1 MAGVE
6 QRAGKSP
13 GAVNK
18 GLETWNKFNKVTLT
32 AELAV
37 ALFVPALAAPAL
49 ALAAVDGAQIVII
62 NKVKEKNMKNKEA
75 NSMKQTTVFDAKA
88 HAQNAKQKEVALAA

>member
-6 QRAGKSP
+6 QRAGKSQ
-13 GAVNK
+13 GVVNK
-18 GLETWNKFNKVTLT
+18 GLETWNTFNKVTLT

-37 ALFVPALAAPAL
+37 ALFVPALAVPAL

-62 NKVKEKNMKNKEA
+62 NKIKEKNTKKES
-75 NSMKQTTVFDAKA
+75 NQMKQTTVFDAKA
-88 HAQNAKQKEVALAA
+88 HAQNVKKNQLALAA